1 MSDLSESLED
11 YIEAIAELIAVNGHA
26 HTKEIAEKLNV
37 KMPSVTGALRQLA
50 KKNYITYSTHFP
62 VCLTREGAVI
72 AEQVMRRH
80 RELKRFFTAILGLPS
95 QQAEETAC
103 RIEHIVTEETL
114 ARFVIFSDAI
124 ENRTDSVKLK
134 TYLTEALE
142 QASAEKRNVV
152 LSEMPLNGIG
162 TVHTFGRN
170 IISAP
175 ADLKIGDTVEFLGLS
190 LDKTGCK
197 ILRNG
202 DTKNPLLIDLAIA
215 ENIWIKIQNQTE
227 GTVQE

>member
-62 VCLTREGAVI
+62 VCLTKEGAVV

-80 RELKRFFTAILGLPS
+80 RELKRFFSGILGLPS
-95 QQAEETAC
+95 DQAEETAC

-124 ENRTDSVKLK
+124 EKRTDTLKLK

-142 QASAEKRNVV
+142 QVASDKRNVI
-152 LSEMPLNGIG
+152 LSEMSLNTRG
-162 TVHTFGRN
+162 TVRMIGRN
-170 IISAP
+170 IAETENLP
-175 ADLKIGDTVEFLGLS
+175 LKNGDVIEFSGIS
-190 LDKTGCK
+190 LDKTNCK
-197 ILRNG
+197 VRLES
-202 DTKNPLLIDLAIA
+202 DPVKTLSIDLAIA
-215 ENIWIKIQNQTE
+215 ENIWIEPQPAS
-227 GTVQE
+227 GQE